1 MRALA
6 RGVRAGLSGKR
17 LAGLARRAEQ
27 AERERER
34 AWEAG
39 RQGMEVRSW
48 ARCGRELGHAGKG
61 ERRKRLG
68 RPTGLLGRFWVE
80 RRFWAKLM
88 RAWAG
93 WVG

>member
-1 MRALA
+1 MRPAVRTEGELG
-6 RGVRAGLSGKR
+6 RGVGTG
-17 LAGLARRAEQ
+17 
-27 AERERER
+27 AERERKP
-34 AWEAG
+34 
-39 RQGMEVRSW
+39 
-48 ARCGRELGHAGKG
+48 GRERMLVRTGKG

-80 RRFWAKLM
+80 RRFWAELM